1 MPINSKA
8 KGSSFE
14 LKLSK
19 MLTEWSGETF
29 HRTPGSGAL
38 HWSNDK
44 RVVSDIVP
52 PATLMEKGW
61 QFSIEAKNVEY
72 PWEFSMLMEGTSLFW
87 THWNQC
93 LSDAQREC
101 MVPLLVFK
109 KNRRDIY
116 TAMRTKNFDELG
128 IQPSEVLR
136 LKANGHDLTILKFR
150 DLLESITC
158 EELLQKTL
166 SRT

>member
-1 MPINSKA
+1 MSVKSKDKGNRLELNIA
-8 KGSSFE
+8 KQ
-14 LKLSK
+14 
-19 MLTEWSGETF
+19 LTDWAGAKF
-29 HRTPGSGAL
+29 MRTPCSGAI
-38 HWSNDK
+38 HNFHDK
-44 RVVSDIVP
+44 RVVSDIVAP
-52 PATLMEKGW
+52 LSLGAFP
-61 QFSIEAKNVEY
+61 FSIEAKNVEY

-128 IQPSEVLR
+128 IHPSEVLR